1 MGLMAGPWGPGR
13 LVAAGRL
20 EREWLARKG
29 PWKAGLHLLEAG
41 ARRWQGGGRAAGG
54 LQPTP
59 LAPAQRTGLGG
70 DALLPLL
77 LGSNSKRR
85 KEIITSLA
93 FLQISF
99 WAVVWSI
106 LRPEGAF
113 LLGRVGRE
121 RGGFR
126 AES

>member
-1 MGLMAGPWGPGR
+1 MKKNPQIKTKPYVLCNEKKQIE
-13 LVAAGRL
+13 LKV
-20 EREWLARKG
+20 E
-29 PWKAGLHLLEAG
+29 
-41 ARRWQGGGRAAGG
+41 
-54 LQPTP
+54 
-59 LAPAQRTGLGG
+59 
-70 DALLPLL
+70 
-77 LGSNSKRR
+77 RR